1 MRFRRAVLRGAF
13 LPAVLALAVEAGSAT
28 VHPST
33 VARGVLS
40 SVEEHPSTGARDA
53 LGSVEGQMPDVD
65 GRPLNP
71 FQPAGLANVI
81 FFVATDCPV
90 SNSYAPEIQ
99 RVCREYGSRG
109 VSCSLIYED
118 VDTAPSGTRLDDE
131 VRKHLQEYRYADIP
145 AAIDRSRAI
154 ARRAKTSITPQAV
167 VIDRTG
173 EIRYRG
179 RIDNFYAALGK
190 PRQQV
195 TERDL
200 RNALDAVLSGRPVP
214 KVETEALGCYIVD
227 PALLRK

>member
-1 MRFRRAVLRGAF
+1 MRSRRTLVWTFF
-13 LPAVLALAVEAGSAT
+13 LAVLASAAATRGPAV
-28 VHPST
+28 
-33 VARGVLS
+33 
-40 SVEEHPSTGARDA
+40 
-53 LGSVEGQMPDVD
+53 GQILDLD

-71 FQPAGLANVI
+71 FAPAGAANVI
-81 FFVATDCPV
+81 FFVATDCPI

-99 RVCREYGSRG
+99 RVCREYGPRG
-109 VSCSLIYED
+109 VGCSLIYED
-118 VDTAPSGTRLDDE
+118 VDTSSSATRLDAE
-131 VRKHLQEYRYADIP
+131 VRKHLQDYRYSDI
-145 AAIDRSRAI
+145 AAAVDRTRAV
-154 ARRAKTSITPQAV
+154 AKRVKASVTPQAV
-167 VIDRTG
+167 VIDHAG

-214 KVETEALGCYIVD
+214 KVETEALGCFIVD